1 MFKKFGQAAGALAV
15 GTVLLLAGAP
25 ARATA
30 DDGGAQIYNDTWC
43 EDYGVFQLCST
54 VRSVYQVT
62 TTNGGTTS
70 YVGNG
75 EYVTT
80 ATYDDGSVYSVGAT
94 FHSYSLWKKGEDQI
108 ARYNN
113 VQTFSNPYQTCTFTT
128 TYTYANGEI
137 RGFEGASTTC
147 L

>member
-1 MFKKFGQAAGALAV
+1 MFKNSARLLARLAV
-15 GTVLLLAGAP
+15 GTVLLLGGAP

-30 DDGGAQIYNDTWC
+30 DGGGAQIYNETWC

-62 TTNGGTTS
+62 ITNGGTTS

-75 EYVTT
+75 KYVTT

-113 VQTFSNPYQTCTFTT
+113 VQTFTVSLSNLHIHYNIYVCK
-128 TYTYANGEI
+128 
-137 RGFEGASTTC
+137 R
-147 L
+147 